1 MVRERVRGAV
11 AADLARQGVQ
21 DPDVHGAGQRGAA
34 KPPPKLVGHRHDHL
48 AAERVAD
55 EHLREE
61 LEVLQQGQ
69 HVGGGGGDA
78 VFARRIGGRPAPRA
92 AAVAPQVDE
101 EGLPVREALEEPV
114 GEAREVAAGAED
126 AVDEDDGRGLARA
139 RGEVA
144 ELRSFRGGLK
154 VEGEGKGKE
163 KKKGGGGR
171 AKES

>member
-1 MVRERVRGAV
+1 M
-11 AADLARQGVQ
+11 
-21 DPDVHGAGQRGAA
+21 
-34 KPPPKLVGHRHDHL
+34 
-48 AAERVAD
+48 
-55 EHLREE
+55 
-61 LEVLQQGQ
+61 
-69 HVGGGGGDA
+69 
-78 VFARRIGGRPAPRA
+78 
-92 AAVAPQVDE
+92 
-101 EGLPVREALEEPV
+101 REALEEPV

-139 RGEVA
+139 RCEVA